1 MQKASVQNRSF
12 KVRRVVLIRVEGSG
26 MGFNAALKGLAMAK
40 LRNKSSAAARIS
52 HDAPARLS
60 ANTPAPVARISHDA
74 AAIEAYQGRS
84 SRPMPAPHGIR
95 RNGRHRERASAPDR
109 LFGQFRM
116 VVSFGIG
123 DALVQKPG
131 V

>member
-1 MQKASVQNRSF
+1 
-12 KVRRVVLIRVEGSG
+12 

-60 ANTPAPVARISHDA
+60 ANTPAPVARISHDAAARVSGDANARISHDA